1 MEREVIF
8 TQSKNLISFSC
19 GQLKGLGIL
28 DASEELATSIVPH
41 SGSTCTLLDGTKRI
55 TLD

>member
-1 MEREVIF
+1 MDREVIF

-19 GQLKGLGIL
+19 GQLKRLGIL
-28 DASEELATSIVPH
+28 DASEQLATSTVLH
-41 SGSTCTLLDGTKRI
+41 GGSTNTILDRTEGI